1 MRKLPVYL
9 IVDTSTSMRGEPI
22 AAVEEGIRVLHNSL
36 RRNPYAL
43 EVAYLSVITF
53 ATEVVQLVPLTEVAL
68 FTPPKLV
75 AKGRTNLGAALEL
88 VTNRARVEVQRS
100 QPGVKG
106 DWKPLVF
113 IMTDGYPT
121 DSVDEGLAKFKQ
133 YHWGTVVAC
142 AAGDQCDEE
151 LLAKITGNVV
161 KLATADQNSIA
172 AFFKWVSASVSTSSK
187 KIDAGGGDS
196 TMDELPPPPPEITLV
211 QP

>member
-113 IMTDGYPT
+113 IMSDGRPS
-121 DSVDEGLAKFKQ
+121 DSVPQAMKVFDQ
-133 YHWGTVVAC
+133 YQWGIVVAC
-142 AAGDQCDEE
+142 AAGPKGDVDK
-151 LLAKITGNVV
+151 LGRITKNVV
-161 KLATADQNSIA
+161 LLESTTTQSISEY
-172 AFFKWVSASVSTSSK
+172 FKWVSSSVANTSRR
-187 KIDAGGGDS
+187 IEQTDADAAL
-196 TMDELPPPPPEITLV
+196 DALPPPPSTLSLV
-211 QP
+211 KF

>member
-75 AKGRTNLGAALEL
+75 AKGRTNLGAALAGMGAS
-88 VTNRARVEVQRS
+88 VVIIDVPSPASKATGSRS
-100 QPGVKG
+100 SSSCP
-106 DWKPLVF
+106 
-113 IMTDGYPT
+113 
-121 DSVDEGLAKFKQ
+121 
-133 YHWGTVVAC
+133 TVV
-142 AAGDQCDEE
+142 Q
-151 LLAKITGNVV
+151 
-161 KLATADQNSIA
+161 ATA
-172 AFFKWVSASVSTSSK
+172 F
-187 KIDAGGGDS
+187 
-196 TMDELPPPPPEITLV
+196 LRR
-211 QP
+211 